1 MTNNEIIEGL
11 QYIKDNL
18 FHKDK
23 SLDEVK
29 DWLETC
35 IQEDKTF
42 EDFKI
47 TLQIIIR
54 GIDNHISN
62 LN

>member
-1 MTNNEIIEGL
+1 MSKVKISEL
-11 QYIKDNL
+11 PDFDAADSIKTID
-18 FHKDK
+18 D
-23 SLDEVK
+23 VK
-29 DWLETC
+29 DWLETS

-54 GIDNHISN
+54 GIDKHISN